1 LERQVRIA
9 ANFPSYART
18 MIKKIH
24 VRDLIPGMYIHD
36 LNCEWM
42 EHPFLTNSFRVD
54 GEARIAK
61 IRSLGIQEVYI
72 DTDRG
77 LDLPNAPTARE
88 AQVDLQ
94 RRMETIVASPLEQPS
109 RVALAE
115 EAPRAKQLHGEAN
128 RVIRNLMTNMRLRL
142 GAQIEIDRMAPLV
155 ESMVD
160 SIFRNQ
166 NALLPLAGLKQHDT
180 YTFEHSVS
188 VCALMVA
195 FARELGL
202 PRQTIRD
209 VAMGALLHDVG
220 KAMVP
225 DHILNKPA
233 SLTANE
239 FARIK
244 EHVVYSVRILEQTPD
259 IAPVTINVAAQH
271 HERHDGSGYPHRLK
285 REEISLYG
293 QMASIVDVYDAI
305 SSNRV
310 YHRGLQ
316 PSAALKKLL
325 EWSEHYFEPRL
336 VHSFIRAIGI
346 YPAGSLVRLAS
357 GRLAVVREQNEGSLL
372 YPRVEVIYNIG
383 LKCYLTPETID
394 LRSGADKVVGHE
406 EFNKWHINPK
416 SWLPA

>member
-1 LERQVRIA
+1 
-9 ANFPSYART
+9 
-18 MIKKIH
+18 MIKKIP
-24 VRDLIPGMYIHD
+24 VSELIPGMYIHD

-54 GEARIAK
+54 GKARIAK
-61 IRSLGIQEVYI
+61 IRSLGIKEVYI

-77 LDLPNAPTARE
+77 LDLPHAPTAE
-88 AQVDLQ
+88 EVQADLQ
-94 RRMETIVASPLEQPS
+94 QRMETIAANPLEQPPQTE
-109 RVALAE
+109 LAE
-115 EAPRAKQLHGEAN
+115 EAPRAKRLHSEAN
-128 RVIRNLMTNMRLRL
+128 RVIKHLMTDVRL
-142 GAQIEIDRMAPLV
+142 GAQIEVERMEPLV

-166 NALLPLAGLKQHDT
+166 SALLPLAGLKRHDT

-188 VCALMVA
+188 ACALMVA
-195 FARELGL
+195 FARGLEL
-202 PRQTIRD
+202 PYQTIKD
-209 VAMGALLHDVG
+209 IALGALLHDVG

-225 DHILNKPA
+225 DYILNKPG
-233 SLTANE
+233 SLTASE
-239 FARIK
+239 FARMK
-244 EHVVYSVRILEQTPD
+244 EHVVYSIDILEQTPGVVP
-259 IAPVTINVAAQH
+259 IAMNVAAQH

-285 REEISLYG
+285 GGEISLYG

-325 EWSEHYFEPRL
+325 EWSEHHFEPRL

-357 GRLAVVREQNEGSLL
+357 GRLAVVREQNEGNLL
-372 YPRVEVIYNIG
+372 HPRVDVIYNTD
-383 LKCYLTPETID
+383 LNCYLTPETID
-394 LRSGADKVVGHE
+394 LRSGEDKVIGHE